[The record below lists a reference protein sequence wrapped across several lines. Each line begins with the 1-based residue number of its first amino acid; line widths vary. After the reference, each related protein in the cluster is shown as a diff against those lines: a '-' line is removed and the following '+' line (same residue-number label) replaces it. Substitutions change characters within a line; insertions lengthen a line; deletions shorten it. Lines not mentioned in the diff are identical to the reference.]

1 MRLTAF
7 TDFGLRTLMRL
18 AAEPDRH
25 LSTEALATELAISRN
40 HLLKV
45 VQALAETGFVR
56 TLRGAHG
63 GVALARPPEAIRMGA
78 VARALEGDQPLVECF
93 RGDGGCACTLLP
105 SCRLRSALA
114 QAQDAF
120 YATLDRL
127 TLADCAVTLP
137 AIRPAPVP

>member
-7 TDFGLRTLMRL
+7 TDFGLRALMRL

-45 VQALAETGFVR
+45 VQALAETGYVR
-56 TLRGAHG
+56 TLRGARG
-63 GVALARPPEAIRMGA
+63 GVALARPPQAIRMGA
-78 VARALEGDQPLVECF
+78 VARALERDQPLVECF
-93 RGDGGCACTLLP
+93 RLEGGCACTLLP
-105 SCRLRSALA
+105 GCRLKGALA

-127 TLADCAVTLP
+127 TLADCALRP
-137 AIRPAPVP
+137 AAAPPAPVP